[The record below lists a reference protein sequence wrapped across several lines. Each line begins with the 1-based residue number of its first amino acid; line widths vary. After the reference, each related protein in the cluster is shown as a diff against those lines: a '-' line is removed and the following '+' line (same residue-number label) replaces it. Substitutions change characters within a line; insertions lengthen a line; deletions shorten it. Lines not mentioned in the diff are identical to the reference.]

1 MKLLAKIINSFQRL
15 KTSINEKFSAITDME
30 LGAKRIQYKK
40 NMQYSEN
47 FIFLRTFLIKLTSM
61 NPHYIERNP
70 VVTLQFVMTRV
81 NCIGEGF
88 LAKVILYNNI
98 TESISA
104 GNIVSLVVFLWSSGL
119 VVKALDSQSR
129 DPVLNTT
136 GWLQGRLSLSSF
148 RGR

>member
-1 MKLLAKIINSFQRL
+1 MKLLAKIINGFQRL

-61 NPHYIERNP
+61 NPHYIEGNP
-70 VVTLQFVMTRV
+70 VVTLQFIMTRV

-104 GNIVSLVVFLWSSGL
+104 GNIVSLVVFLWSSDL

>member
-1 MKLLAKIINSFQRL
+1 MKLLAKIINSSQRL

-61 NPHYIERNP
+61 NPHYIEGNP
-70 VVTLQFVMTRV
+70 VVTLQFIMTRV

-136 GWLQGRLSLSSF
+136 WWLQGRLSLSSF